1 MGRVLSRRRVLA
13 LAVGSLAS
21 VCGCDRRGEGAG
33 GRQGREGG
41 AIGSETAVDP
51 RRAARQGR
59 LVARPTAPAADAAPS
74 GVQRLGLEPGRDGLV
89 SVPPG
94 YRPDRPAPLV
104 VMLHGAG
111 SDAHNALGPFRGLAD
126 AAGLLLLAPESRDR
140 TWDVLIG
147 GYGPD
152 VLFVNRA
159 LEHVFARY
167 AVDPSHVAVEGFSDG
182 ASYALGLGLT
192 NGDLFSHV
200 VAFSPGFVAPVRP
213 HGMPPVFISHGTG
226 DNVLPIA
233 RTSRRIVP
241 GLREEGYQVHY
252 VEFDGGHTVPAA
264 VAEEALNRI
273 LAEPSTT
280 PG

>member
-1 MGRVLSRRRVLA
+1 MH
-13 LAVGSLAS
+13 
-21 VCGCDRRGEGAG
+21 
-33 GRQGREGG
+33 
-41 AIGSETAVDP
+41 
-51 RRAARQGR
+51 
-59 LVARPTAPAADAAPS
+59 
-74 GVQRLGLEPGRDGLV
+74 RLGLEPGRDGLV

-111 SDAHNALGPFRGLAD
+111 SDAQNALGPFRGLAD
-126 AAGLLLLAPESRDR
+126 AAGLLLLAPESRGR
-140 TWDVLIG
+140 TRDG

-152 VLFVNRA
+152 VLFINRA

-167 AVDPSHVAVEGFSDG
+167 AVDPSRVAVEGFSDG

-192 NGDLFSHV
+192 NGDLFGHV
-200 VAFSPGFVAPVRP
+200 LAFSPGFVAPVRP

-241 GLREEGYQVHY
+241 RLREQGYQVHY

-264 VAEEALNRI
+264 IAEEALNR
-273 LAEPSTT
+273 LVSEPPT

>member
-1 MGRVLSRRRVLA
+1 M
-13 LAVGSLAS
+13 
-21 VCGCDRRGEGAG
+21 
-33 GRQGREGG
+33 
-41 AIGSETAVDP
+41 
-51 RRAARQGR
+51 
-59 LVARPTAPAADAAPS
+59 ARPTAPAAAAAPS
-74 GVQRLGLEPGRDGLV
+74 GVQRLWLEPGRDGLI

-111 SDAHNALGPFRGLAD
+111 SDAQNALGPFHGLAD
-126 AAGLLLLAPESRDR
+126 AAGLLLLAPESRGH
-140 TWDVLIG
+140 TWDVLLG

-152 VLFVNRA
+152 VLFINRA

-167 AVDPSHVAVEGFSDG
+167 AVDPARVAVEGFSDG

-192 NGDLFSHV
+192 NGDLFGHV
-200 VAFSPGFVAPVRP
+200 VAFSPGFVPPVRP
-213 HGMPPVFISHGTG
+213 HGMPPVFISHGAG
-226 DNVLPIA
+226 DKVLPIA

-241 GLREEGYQVHY
+241 RLREEGYQVHY

-264 VAEEALNRI
+264 IAEEALNR
-273 LAEPSTT
+273 LVSEPPT